1 MGRFYAEYGSVL
13 GNKVGPSFP
22 RNFVIAIR
30 LEDEDLSFRKNP

>member
-22 RNFVIAIR
+22 RNFVIANLKSDDR
-30 LEDEDLSFRKNP
+30 DH